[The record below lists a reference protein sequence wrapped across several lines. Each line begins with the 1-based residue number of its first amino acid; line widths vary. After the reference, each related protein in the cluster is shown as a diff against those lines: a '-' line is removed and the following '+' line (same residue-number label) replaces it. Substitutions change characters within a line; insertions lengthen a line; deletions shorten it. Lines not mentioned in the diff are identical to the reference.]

1 MKRSLFEFS
10 SRRDKT
16 VALAKS
22 GQIELETLMKHEI
35 SNAADVVAENENSV
49 LVKSQTPLD
58 VIEKCIINEEDC

>member
-1 MKRSLFEFS
+1 
-10 SRRDKT
+10 
-16 VALAKS
+16 
-22 GQIELETLMKHEI
+22 MKHEI